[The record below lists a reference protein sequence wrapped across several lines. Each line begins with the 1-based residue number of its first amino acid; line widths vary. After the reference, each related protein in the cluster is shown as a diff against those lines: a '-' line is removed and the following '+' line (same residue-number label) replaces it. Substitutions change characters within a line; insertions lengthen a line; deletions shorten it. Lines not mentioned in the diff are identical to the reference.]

1 MSKCVLIFEDD
12 QDILE
17 VIKTILEPQFNVQTR
32 STTEDIFLAVKD
44 TNPDII
50 LMDLR
55 IPDIGG
61 SDATLL
67 LKSNARTHNI
77 PILLLSANPN
87 IEVIAGKTGADGFI
101 KKPFDIRKL
110 VETIESHLTMRGEAI
125 SASAADTTDTPP
137 GGRAPVE

>member
-110 VETIESHLTMRGEAI
+110 VETIESYLTMRGEAI
-125 SASAADTTDTPP
+125 SASAAATTDTPP

>member
-17 VIKTILEPQFNVQTR
+17 VVRTILEPTYTVETR
-32 STTEDIFLAVKD
+32 STTEDIFLAVQQC
-44 TNPDII
+44 TPDII

-67 LKSNARTHNI
+67 LKSNAKTHNI
-77 PILLLSANPN
+77 PILLLSGNPN
-87 IEVIAGKTGADGFI
+87 IEVIAGKTGADGYI
-101 KKPFDIRKL
+101 KKPFNINQL
-110 VETIESHLTMRGEAI
+110 TTVIEAHLSPKGEPV
-125 SASAADTTDTPP
+125 STSAASEPAP
-137 GGRAPVE
+137 GERAPAED

>member
-17 VIKTILEPQFNVQTR
+17 VVRTILEPTYTVETR
-32 STTEDIFLAVKD
+32 STTEDIFLAVRD
-44 TNPDII
+44 CSPDII

-67 LKSNARTHNI
+67 LKSNAKTHNI
-77 PILLLSANPN
+77 PILLLSGNPN

-101 KKPFDIRKL
+101 KKPFDINQL
-110 VETIESHLTMRGEAI
+110 TATIEAHLVSRGEPVSS
-125 SASAADTTDTPP
+125 SATSDSPP
-137 GGRAPVE
+137 GGRAPAE

>member
-17 VIKTILEPQFNVQTR
+17 VVKTILEPTYDVATR
-32 STTEDIFLAVKD
+32 STTEDIFLAVRD
-44 TNPDII
+44 CNPDII

-67 LKSNARTHNI
+67 LKSNAKTHNI
-77 PILLLSANPN
+77 PILLLSGNPN
-87 IEVIAGKTGADGFI
+87 IEIIAGKTGADGYI
-101 KKPFDIRKL
+101 KKPFDINQL
-110 VETIESHLTMRGEAI
+110 VNTIDAHLMAKGEPVSSVA
-125 SASAADTTDTPP
+125 DTPP
-137 GGRAPVE
+137 GGRAPSE